1 MIGKV
6 RGFCRGI
13 LFGKVTK
20 FGNSVRSD
28 GAPVRISP
36 TGPLG
41 ETADAFTLSLPEFRL
56 SDDSV

>member
-1 MIGKV
+1 MLGEV
-6 RGFCRGI
+6 GFEKI
-13 LFGKVTK
+13 MQFWS
-20 FGNSVRSD
+20 SVRFD

-56 SDDSV
+56 SKEWIGVKR